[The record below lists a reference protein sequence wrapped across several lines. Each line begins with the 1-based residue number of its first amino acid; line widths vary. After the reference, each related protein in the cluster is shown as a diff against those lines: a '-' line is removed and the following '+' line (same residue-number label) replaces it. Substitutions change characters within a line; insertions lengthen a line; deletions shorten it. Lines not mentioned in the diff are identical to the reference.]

1 MWCKPLRVLAGWLL
15 CMPMLAMAQAAPG
28 VPAGE
33 DGPAVVRVVHA
44 DGRYQLQVD
53 GKPFYVKG
61 GGMSGNDQQALV
73 ARGGNSFR
81 TWHSGENHK
90 DVIAMLDQA
99 RRNGLM
105 VAMGIE
111 VARER
116 HGFDYNDAQA
126 VAEQLQRIRREVL
139 DYKDH
144 PAVLMWVVGNE
155 LNLEATNP
163 AVWTAVG
170 QLADMIHRIDPNHPV
185 MTTLAGFDKPLIDA
199 IKARAPSLDLIGV
212 QLYGDI
218 SALPEKL
225 RTSGWTGPYIV
236 TEWGPTGHWE
246 SPLTAWGAPIE
257 DTSTRKAQLLTER
270 YQRYIASDTRQGLG
284 SYVFLWGNKQERTPT
299 WYGLFLPTG
308 ESTPSVD
315 AMQLLWTGKPA
326 DNRAPSI
333 AVPSIDG
340 QFAQASVTL
349 LPGSTHQAQAMAEDP
364 EGDPLQYR
372 WSMRAE
378 SAARTTGGDPE
389 DVPALVDV
397 PISKT
402 ANGAMRFVA
411 PGNPGA
417 YRLFVEVR
425 DGRGHAAYANF
436 PFRVQ
441 AAK

>member
-1 MWCKPLRVLAGWLL
+1 MWCKPMRVLAGWLL
-15 CMPMLAMAQAAPG
+15 CVPVLALAQAWPSAS
-28 VPAGE
+28 ADR
-33 DGPAVVRVVHA
+33 DGPAVVRVVQVG
-44 DGRYQLQVD
+44 DGYQLQVD

-61 GGMSGNDQQALV
+61 GGMSGSGQEALA

-81 TWHSGENHK
+81 TWRSGEDRK

-99 RRNGLM
+99 GHNGLM

-116 HGFDYNDAQA
+116 HGFNYDDAQA
-126 VAEQLQRIRREVL
+126 VADQLQRIRREVL
-139 DYKDH
+139 AYKDH

-170 QLADMIHRIDPNHPV
+170 QLADMIHSVDPNHPV

-212 QLYGDI
+212 QLYGDL
-218 SALPEKL
+218 SALPDKL
-225 RTSGWTGPYIV
+225 RTSGWAGPYIV

-308 ESTPSVD
+308 ESTASVD
-315 AMQLLWTGKPA
+315 AMQVLWTGKPA
-326 DNRAPSI
+326 GNRAPSI
-333 AVPSIDG
+333 ATPTIDG
-340 QFAQASVTL
+340 QLAQASMTL
-349 LPGSTHQAQAMAEDP
+349 APGSTHQAQATAEDP
-364 EGDPLQYR
+364 EGDPLQYQ
-372 WSMRAE
+372 WSVRAE
-378 SAARTTGGDPE
+378 SVARTIGGDPE
-389 DVPALVDV
+389 DVPAQMDV
-397 PISKT
+397 RISDT
-402 ANGAMRFVA
+402 ANGTMRFIA
-411 PGNPGA
+411 PTKPGA

-441 AAK
+441 AVE